1 MKILTATATWLAAL
15 FVALPASA
23 EPLACER
30 KLSVLSAD
38 VAQTGQQLEALAK
51 AVATAAK
58 RFGDD
63 EVVAQTA
70 QTCPEDITARLDQ
83 HRTAI
88 AGLSTGELMR
98 LAADDLVCAQFFSTR
113 IQIDLD
119 KAQSEG
125 NARMVERLL
134 AISKTIVAI
143 DAVAT
148 RQATEAAF
156 LQSKQA
162 RLLEGVEAVQSLC
175 SALESIYE

>member
-23 EPLACER
+23 EPLACDR
-30 KLSVLSAD
+30 KLSVLLAD
-38 VAQTGQQLEALAK
+38 VAETDQQLEALAK

-58 RFGDD
+58 RFDDD
-63 EVVAQTA
+63 EVAAQTA
-70 QTCPEDITARLDQ
+70 QTCPEDITAKLDQ
-83 HRTAI
+83 HRSAI
-88 AGLSTGELMR
+88 AGLYTGDVTR
-98 LAADDLVCAQFFSTR
+98 LAVDNLVCAQFFSTR